1 MTEQAEAPEVKEGS
15 DEEAVLAD
23 VGERVKLARQGA
35 LLTQAMLG
43 DSLGMTGTA
52 VSYWESGKRD
62 MGIAVLLRIAEA
74 CRVPASS
81 LLPAEHQDHAAESA
95 GEGRF
100 ATIAFMGHNEYTG
113 YVTEIV
119 KNGQPAYHVDLP
131 EKLWGGNPLNYVEYA
146 ATAWFS
152 DRPVTEAYVRRQWE
166 SAVRAAAERA
176 RQEAEW
182 RRAQEQRALTTG
194 EFRASEGIG
203 DDDDDEGYLDDDD

>member
-1 MTEQAEAPEVKEGS
+1 MTQDTPESITEAEATLLAAGIRIR
-15 DEEAVLAD
+15 EARERAGLTQQELAD
-23 VGERVKLARQGA
+23 ILGV
-35 LLTQAMLG
+35 TQ
-43 DSLGMTGTA
+43 TA
-52 VSYWESGKRD
+52 VSYWESAKRD
-62 MGIAVLLRIAEA
+62 PGVADLPRIANA
-74 CRVPASS
+74 LDVSASS
-81 LLPAEHQDHAAESA
+81 LLGIEPRAPAAEDS
-95 GEGRF
+95 GGQWLC
-100 ATIAFMGHNEYTG
+100 IAFMGHNEYTG

-131 EKLWGGNPLNYVEYA
+131 EKMWGGNPLNYVEYA

-166 SAVRAAAERA
+166 SRVRAAAERA